1 MKGSTAS
8 ILAGTLAVIGGL
20 IALLFPF
27 FASLAVTGLVGG
39 AFMIS
44 GGIGLYAA
52 ASDPDLPS
60 RGWLA
65 VFSVL
70 QLALGVWIL
79 ANPLAGLL
87 SLTVTAGILFLA
99 TGILRLIWAFRLG
112 SAAGEGFWR

>member
-65 VFSVL
+65 VFPCCNWRLES
-70 QLALGVWIL
+70 G
-79 ANPLAGLL
+79 
-87 SLTVTAGILFLA
+87 SLPI
-99 TGILRLIWAFRLG
+99 RWPDCCR
-112 SAAGEGFWR
+112 